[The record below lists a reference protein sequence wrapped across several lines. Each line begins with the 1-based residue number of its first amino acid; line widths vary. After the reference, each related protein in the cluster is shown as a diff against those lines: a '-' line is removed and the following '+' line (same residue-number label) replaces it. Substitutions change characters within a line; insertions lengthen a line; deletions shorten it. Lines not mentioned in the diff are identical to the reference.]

1 MIFLTP
7 LLLFLNLN
15 PMLLF
20 SHLNPAQATARAR
33 DATLTGVVL
42 ASMVTLGWWLQGMT
56 QVMPSL
62 SKQPEEIVDMETRI
76 VDSS

>member
-1 MIFLTP
+1 MTP
-7 LLLFLNLN
+7 LLLFLNWN

-20 SHLNPAQATARAR
+20 SHLDPAQAAEAARG
-33 DATLTGVVL
+33 ATLTGVVL